1 MSLMRS
7 LFVSVL
13 LLGFSAFAGDE
24 LSPEKLGQLEHEQN
38 KAAAEVD
45 KKYGNKK
52 PSELS
57 SDERREMIREKAAA
71 EQAVLDKN
79 GVDKKDYVHAQTRMN
94 RDGREQAKRTTKDLE
109 KKELEDEARKKQGG
123 GQKEVTVEH
132 GLPQDDGV
140 NEAAEMDKQM
150 GYGKG
155 SGSSSGKKK

>member
-1 MSLMRS
+1 MSLMRA

-13 LLGFSAFAGDE
+13 LLGFSAFAGEE
-24 LSPEKLGQLEHEQN
+24 LSPEKLGQIEHEQN
-38 KAAAEVD
+38 KAAAEVE

-57 SDERREMIREKAAA
+57 QDERRQMIKDKAAA

-94 RDGREQAKRTTKDLE
+94 RDDREQAQRVTKNLE
-109 KKELEDEARKKQGG
+109 KKELEDEAKKKQGG
-123 GQKEVTVEH
+123 QKQIVVEH
-132 GLPQDDGV
+132 GLPPDDGV

-155 SGSSSGKKK
+155 SGGKKR

>member
-1 MSLMRS
+1 MSRMRA
-7 LFVSVL
+7 LFVSAL
-13 LLGFSAFAGDE
+13 LLAFSAFAGDE
-24 LSPEKLGQLEHEQN
+24 LSPEQLGQIEHEQN
-38 KAAAEVD
+38 KAAAEID

-57 SDERREMIREKAAA
+57 QDERRQMIREKAAA
-71 EQAVLDKN
+71 EQSVLDKH

-94 RDGREQAKRTTKDLE
+94 RDDREQAQRTTRNLDKKD
-109 KKELEDEARKKQGG
+109 LEDEARKKQGG
-123 GQKEVTVEH
+123 QKEIVVEH

-155 SGSSSGKKK
+155 SGGKKK